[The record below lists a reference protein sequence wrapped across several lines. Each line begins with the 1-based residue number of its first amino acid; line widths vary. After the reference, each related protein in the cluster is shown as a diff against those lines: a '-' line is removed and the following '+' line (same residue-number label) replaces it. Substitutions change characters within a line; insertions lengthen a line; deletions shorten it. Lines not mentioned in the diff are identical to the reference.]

1 MMRALRKRRL
11 FVVFVFLLAGTTTL
25 LAWSPSRGSHAAVAA
40 IHAYQRYGSPLVAR
54 AGIRCRFK
62 PTCSRY
68 AEAAIAKYGLLKG
81 GALTAKRVLRC
92 TPFTPNGTVD
102 LP

>member
-1 MMRALRKRRL
+1 MGAIRKRRL
-11 FVVFVFLLAGTTTL
+11 FLVVVFLVAGTTTL
-25 LAWSPSRGSHAAVAA
+25 LAWSPSTGSHAALAA

-62 PTCSRY
+62 PTCSHY
-68 AEAAIAKYGLLKG
+68 AEAVITKYGLLKG
-81 GALTAKRVLRC
+81 GALAARRVVRC
-92 TPFTPNGTVD
+92 TPLTPNGTID

>member
-1 MMRALRKRRL
+1 MGPLRKRRWFL
-11 FVVFVFLLAGTTTL
+11 VFVFLVAGTTTL
-25 LAWSPSRGSHAAVAA
+25 LAWSPSTGSHAALAG

-54 AGIRCRFK
+54 AGIRCRFT
-62 PTCSRY
+62 PTCSHY

-81 GALTAKRVLRC
+81 GALAAWRVLRC
-92 TPFTPNGTVD
+92 TPLTPYGTID